1 MMTKVDPSEES
12 LNKFDQKQNSGSV
25 KLIELPVITDPR
37 GDLTFVEGNRHLPFT
52 IRRVYYLYNV
62 PVDAVRGGHAHRDL
76 EQVIFALSGSFR
88 MKVDDGKNKA
98 EFTLR
103 DPRKGLY
110 INRLI
115 WREMDSFSQGAVC
128 MVLASLPYD
137 EADYFR
143 DYDDFINAV
152 ASAK

>member
-1 MMTKVDPSEES
+1 MTRPA
-12 LNKFDQKQNSGSV
+12 DQVGCAE
-25 KLIELPVITDPR
+25 LIDLPVISDPR
-37 GDLTFVEGNRHLPFT
+37 GDLTFIEGGRHVPFE

-62 PVDAVRGGHAHRDL
+62 PVDAERGGHAHREL

-88 MKVDDGKNKA
+88 IKIDDGRQKS
-98 EFTLR
+98 EYWLR

-110 INRLI
+110 ISRMI

-128 MVLASLPYD
+128 MVLASMPYD

-143 DYDDFINAV
+143 DYSEFLKVVGA
-152 ASAK
+152 